1 MGLSFQMLKGC
12 VDKYFSLR
20 VFLCYVINKKA
31 IQLCTLCSIELLV
44 IIHKLN
50 NAYTL
55 LLSEVD
61 MLM

>member
-1 MGLSFQMLKGC
+1 MDLSFRMFNGC
-12 VDKYFSLR
+12 VDTFFSLR
-20 VFLCYVINKKA
+20 LFVCYVINKKA